1 MADNQDADIDE
12 IIGQEDLELD
22 ELNDNESD
30 EKQQED
36 SKESDDS
43 EKKPEDS
50 GDESSDDDSS
60 DKAEGDKPGD
70 EQSESDDKKDE
81 SEKLEEKPAPL
92 TKEDIQAA
100 FREAR
105 ETERNSTRELDELT
119 DDVLK
124 KYYPDG
130 LSNVLIDEKS
140 GKELRTPQDVIDASG
155 GEMSYEDAWRWL
167 NNEQQKLDQQ
177 VNQIKDQARNLA
189 ETNANFSTGID
200 RVLTKYKPVFDAFEK
215 QGIQQKVYKAFM
227 KQVKMD
233 ESKELV
239 LSAPDAEEFYDLVME
254 PYLLAYGNMQT
265 AQAGQNQAP
274 AQSPTPQEPAKV
286 PDSKPSINDR
296 LDESGDVGV
305 GANDDADPNDA
316 DSSLNKLFGE

>member
-12 IIGQEDLELD
+12 IMGQEDLELD
-22 ELNDNESD
+22 ELDNSQEETEQKD
-30 EKQQED
+30 EGVDEGGSEPPTGDDKQDDDNQPSGGEP
-36 SKESDDS
+36 KSDDS
-43 EKKPEDS
+43 ENV
-50 GDESSDDDSS
+50 
-60 DKAEGDKPGD
+60 EGEPQ
-70 EQSESDDKKDE
+70 EA
-81 SEKLEEKPAPL
+81 PAPL

-119 DDVLK
+119 DDVIK

-233 ESKELV
+233 EGKELV
-239 LSAPDAEEFYDLVME
+239 LSAPDVEEFYDLVME

>member
-22 ELNDNESD
+22 ELDNSQEETEQKD
-30 EKQQED
+30 EGVDEGGPEPPTGDDNQGDDNPPSGEEPK
-36 SKESDDS
+36 SDDS
-43 EKKPEDS
+43 EDVE
-50 GDESSDDDSS
+50 GESQE
-60 DKAEGDKPGD
+60 A
-70 EQSESDDKKDE
+70 
-81 SEKLEEKPAPL
+81 PAPL

-140 GKELRTPQDVIDASG
+140 GKELRTPQDVVDASG

-233 ESKELV
+233 EGKELV
-239 LSAPDAEEFYDLVME
+239 LSAPDVEEFYDLVME

-265 AQAGQNQAP
+265 AKAGQNQAP